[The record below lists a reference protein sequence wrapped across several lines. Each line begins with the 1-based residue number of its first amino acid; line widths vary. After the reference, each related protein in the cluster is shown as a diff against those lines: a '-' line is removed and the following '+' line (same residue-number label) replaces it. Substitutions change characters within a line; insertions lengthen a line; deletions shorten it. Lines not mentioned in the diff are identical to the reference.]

1 MNLEESI
8 RAWESLDNDIKT
20 LWNRISKNDSLS
32 LDEKMDIFKRRMH
45 VPSVALDD
53 LFRDVVYKW
62 DLKVKC
68 RKTFYIDQKQYIV
81 RWWNNN
87 KSEFKEIKTL
97 NDVARELGLVNHS
110 TIIHL
115 LYKRIEGYDY
125 EENTK
130 NLCTDLEGNA

>member
-81 RWWNNN
+81 KWWNNN

-97 NDVARELGLVNHS
+97 NDVARELGLANHA

-115 LYKRIEGYDY
+115 LYKRTEGYDY